1 MDSLASGTTTIIN
14 EYEKMITRTI
24 MKGMFVQNHFLQ
36 GVAIENAKKLKIY
49 MKLVNKNM
57 MLV

>member
-1 MDSLASGTTTIIN
+1 
-14 EYEKMITRTI
+14 